1 MAWPANGEV
10 FSDIQ
15 LVFRMG
21 TLEWIGY
28 TYTEFSVDTAG
39 FVIFMSQTGNSKC
52 KEDPGK

>member
-1 MAWPANGEV
+1 
-10 FSDIQ
+10 
-15 LVFRMG
+15 MG